1 MNLFSPK
8 ILKRLKKK
16 YKQCDIDLPNRI
28 KKIYTKY
35 GPEINEELFDLDDF
49 LYSCLSKY
57 LEPTDV
63 QSWFCF
69 VLEKNDFIWDY
80 LASRGMDPFAS
91 QRQEKAIDF
100 MVKQINKNIILV
112 LQSTHDPEGAFDENG
127 DAGLFSIF
135 KSLNKFNTR
144 HYFISSLDDIKKIM
158 DKITNHRISH
168 LVVMAHGSSDGIT
181 LGKDNVT
188 TKDETVYKFAGL
200 LRPKLK
206 PNATILLH
214 SCSVGDGGRAEN
226 FANNLSILLP
236 THKIYAAEKPIA
248 RGDLLVTRFQIKP
261 NGDIISQYQIDR
273 QQVIK
278 SHREP
283 YRILEFSN

>member
-1 MNLFSPK
+1 MNLFSPR

-16 YKQCDIDLPNRI
+16 YNSCGIELQKRVKQ
-28 KKIYTKY
+28 IYTVY
-35 GPEINEELFDLDDF
+35 GPEINQLLDLDDF

-63 QSWFCF
+63 QSWFCS

-80 LASRGMDPFAS
+80 LASRGMNP
-91 QRQEKAIDF
+91 RQEKAIDF

-135 KSLNKFNTR
+135 KSLDKFNTR

-214 SCSVGDGGRAEN
+214 SCSVGEGGGRAEN
-226 FANNLSILLP
+226 FANTLSILLP
-236 THKIYAAEKPIA
+236 THKIYAAEKPIT

-283 YRILEFSN
+283 YRILEFLN

>member
-16 YKQCDIDLPNRI
+16 YNSCGIELQKRVKQ
-28 KKIYTKY
+28 IYTVY
-35 GPEINEELFDLDDF
+35 GPEINQLLDLDDF

-63 QSWFCF
+63 QSWFCS

-80 LASRGMDPFAS
+80 LASRGMNP
-91 QRQEKAIDF
+91 RQEKAIDF

-135 KSLNKFNTR
+135 KSLDKFNTR

-168 LVVMAHGSSDGIT
+168 LVVMAHGSSDKIE
-181 LGKDNVT
+181 LGKDDVT

-214 SCSVGDGGRAEN
+214 SCSVGEGGGRADN
-226 FANNLSILLP
+226 FANTLSILLP

-283 YRILEFSN
+283 YRILEFLN